1 MEATMQKEV
10 KDYMAEFNAT
20 MRDRQSKALKEVKE
34 QLAPKYIKNGIKMI
48 ELHYSGCG
56 DSGEMTEVIITN
68 KNDEIISD
76 WEFDSSGK
84 GKNLNLYEDWSE
96 ICYDLLTYD
105 WYNNDG
111 GGGVIYIDLENMNI
125 EVDGYYNETI
135 EVNLG
140 NSDQQTMFDL
150 NEVL

>member
-10 KDYMAEFNAT
+10 KDYMAEYNAR

-34 QLAPKYIKNGIKMI
+34 QLAPKYLKHDIITI

-56 DSGEMTEVIITN
+56 DSGEMTEVAAYDKDNNILTDYSEVLA
-68 KNDEIISD
+68 K
-76 WEFDSSGK
+76 K
-84 GKNLNLYEDWSE
+84 GKDINLYDDWSE

-125 EVDGYYNETI
+125 EVDGYYNETV

-150 NEVL
+150 NEIV

>member
-1 MEATMQKEV
+1 MEATMQKEI
-10 KDYMAEFNAT
+10 KDYMAEYNAR
-20 MRDRQSKALKEVKE
+20 MRTRQDKALKEVKE
-34 QLAPKYIKNGIKMI
+34 QLAPKYIKNGITMI

-56 DSGEMTEVIITN
+56 DSGEMTEVAAYDKDNNVIT
-68 KNDEIISD
+68 DYSE
-76 WEFDSSGK
+76 K
-84 GKNLNLYEDWSE
+84 GKYLQLHEDWSE

-150 NEVL
+150 NEVV

>member
-56 DSGEMTEVIITN
+56 DSGEMTEVAAYKENDIIT
-68 KNDEIISD
+68 DYSE
-76 WEFDSSGK
+76 K
-84 GKNLNLYEDWSE
+84 GKHLQLHDDWSE
-96 ICYDLLTYD
+96 IFYDLLTYD

-150 NEVL
+150 NEVV